1 MTASTIADAGIAIW
15 QRTIDRRQKKLAPEA
30 ARALLNLH
38 LAKHDLDRADAL
50 AAKRCEGRLTEWEEH
65 ELEAYRMVG
74 TTMEL
79 LQSKARRALGISL
92 RA

>member
-15 QRTIDRRQKKLAPEA
+15 QRTIDRRQKKLDPEA

-38 LAKHDLDRADAL
+38 LSKHDLDRADEL
-50 AAKRCEGRLTEWEEH
+50 AAKRCEGHLTEREEH

-79 LQSKARRALGISL
+79 LQSKARLALNRRL

>member
-15 QRTIDRRQKKLAPEA
+15 QRAIERRQKKLAPEA

-38 LAKHDLDRADAL
+38 LAKDDLDRADAL
-50 AAKRCEGRLTEWEEH
+50 VAKRCKGRITEREEH

-79 LQSKARRALGISL
+79 LQSKARLALGI

>member
-1 MTASTIADAGIAIW
+1 MRASPSGKRAIE
-15 QRTIDRRQKKLAPEA
+15 RRQKKLAPEA
-30 ARALLNLH
+30 ARALLTLH

-50 AAKRCEGRLTEWEEH
+50 AAKRCEGRITEREEH

-74 TTMEL
+74 RTMEL
-79 LQSKARRALGISL
+79 LQSKARLVLGI